1 LILKNHKINKMKIS
15 YSITVCNELREIK
28 SLICCLQENI
38 RPEDEIVVVYDSTNG
53 IEEVREYLHTLTF
66 PFYEF
71 EFKNDFSA
79 LKNYLKNVST
89 GDYVFFLDADEI
101 PNPVL
106 LRFLPELLTIN
117 DIEAYWIPRIN
128 IVNSITKEY
137 VEQQRWTINEKGWI
151 NWPHDAQLRI
161 IKNIPEIK
169 WVGQVHEKLTGF
181 HTLSRL
187 PDSEEYSLL
196 HVKEFERQIRQNNL
210 YETISN

>member
-1 LILKNHKINKMKIS
+1 MKIS

-28 SLICCLQENI
+28 SLIHCLQENI
-38 RPEDEIVVVYDSTNG
+38 RPEDEIVVVFDSTNG
-53 IEEVREYLHTLTF
+53 TEEVHDYLFDIKRNGVLV
-66 PFYEF
+66 YEF

-79 LKNYLKNVST
+79 LKNYLKTVST

-117 DIEAYWIPRIN
+117 NIEAYWVPRIN
-128 IVNSITKEY
+128 IVNNITIDYIK
-137 VEQQRWTINEKGWI
+137 QQRWTINEQGWI
-151 NWPHDAQLRI
+151 NWPNDAQLRI
-161 IKNIPEIK
+161 IQNKPEIRWIGK
-169 WVGQVHEKLTGF
+169 VHEKLTGF

-196 HVKEFERQIRQNNL
+196 HIKEFERQIKQNNL
-210 YETISN
+210 YEKISS